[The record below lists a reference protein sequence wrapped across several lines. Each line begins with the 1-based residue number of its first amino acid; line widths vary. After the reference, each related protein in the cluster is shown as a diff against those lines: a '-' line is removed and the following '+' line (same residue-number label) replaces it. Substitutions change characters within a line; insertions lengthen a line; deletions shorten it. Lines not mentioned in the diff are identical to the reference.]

1 MCGLSR
7 IRNAVARLPDQ
18 PVLGRCGDDDARRV
32 VMRLL
37 VVCLVRIAGG
47 KLALRNCD
55 RQFSDG
61 RSMFEAQPNGQ
72 LKMPRIGNVCVTF
85 VGDGLKP
92 VVQDCVEAGRDADAR
107 DKFFL
112 YALLW
117 RRGNTAAIH
126 CDLRVPMRAAI
137 YVARSAV
144 PEHDSGID
152 SMFDCLITCMLLTY
166 LSFAAGVA
174 IAAQSSAA
182 LLTAAEGTLGALV
195 ARLTDALPSL
205 DSCALSLAGRSAAA
219 RSTAGAKPCGRA
231 SASMVGKSNTATRL
245 HAQEPAGVAIH
256 MIEKQ
261 LNVDMKVLP
270 TLVEEAR

>member
-1 MCGLSR
+1 
-7 IRNAVARLPDQ
+7 
-18 PVLGRCGDDDARRV
+18 
-32 VMRLL
+32 MRLL

-117 RRGNTAAIH
+117 RRGI
-126 CDLRVPMRAAI
+126 LRPFIATCVFRCVRLFMLQGLQFQNMTQ
-137 YVARSAV
+137 V
-144 PEHDSGID
+144 
-152 SMFDCLITCMLLTY
+152 LIQC
-166 LSFAAGVA
+166 SIV
-174 IAAQSSAA
+174 
-182 LLTAAEGTLGALV
+182 
-195 ARLTDALPSL
+195 
-205 DSCALSLAGRSAAA
+205 
-219 RSTAGAKPCGRA
+219 
-231 SASMVGKSNTATRL
+231 
-245 HAQEPAGVAIH
+245 
-256 MIEKQ
+256 
-261 LNVDMKVLP
+261 
-270 TLVEEAR
+270 